1 MLSQLSKNALR
12 LTLHFA
18 SIQSKEYIPIRDVA
32 DEIGISYHNLSK
44 VAQNLARA
52 GVLDSH
58 PGPTG
63 GFRLGLSPHK
73 ICLLDIL
80 EAVEGSHHIDSC
92 IFGFSYCSDDNP
104 CPLHHHWKSANEEIK
119 KVFADRTLAELIGL
133 EEQIQQDV

>member
-1 MLSQLSKNALR
+1 MLSQLSKNSLR
-12 LTLHFA
+12 LAIYFA
-18 SIQSKEYIPIRDVA
+18 TIQSKEYIPIRDVA
-32 DEIGISYHNLSK
+32 DEIGISYYNLSK
-44 VAQNLARA
+44 VAHYLARA
-52 GVLDSH
+52 GVLDSY

-73 ICLLDIL
+73 CCLLDIL

-92 IFGFSYCSDDNP
+92 VFGFSYCSEDKP
-104 CPLHHHWKSANEEIK
+104 CFLHHNWKSANKEIK